1 MKHLIP
7 VLLSMALVTACSDR
21 EEKQIDDTH
30 VWKGQ
35 TDALEKARNVE
46 QLILDST
53 ANRLKAIKE

>member
-7 VLLSMALVTACSDR
+7 VLLSIALVTACSDR
-21 EEKQIDDTH
+21 EEKLIGDTH
-30 VWKGQ
+30 VGKGQ
-35 TDALEKARNVE
+35 TDALEKAGNVE

>member
-7 VLLSMALVTACSDR
+7 VLLCMALVTACSDR
-21 EEKQIDDTH
+21 EEKQIGDTH

-35 TDALEKARNVE
+35 TDALEKAKNVE